1 MSDQTP
7 PRAGAVPEDRGEVPA
22 GPDGEGLPYDAFIS
36 YSTASDAALAPELRL
51 ALHRLAR
58 PWYRRR
64 ALRVFCAPSDL
75 AANPQLWVKL
85 EDALAKS
92 RYLILLASPDA
103 AASMWVAREVA
114 WWREHRSPQ
123 TLLMAI
129 TGGTVLWRE
138 EEGDFDWSVTNA
150 VPAQLAGYFTG
161 TPLWADLRGIPANGP
176 RAVSRD
182 DEARF
187 QDGVA
192 TLGAAVHGRPK
203 SDLVGEDIRQHRRAL
218 RTAWSAAAVLLV
230 LALVAGG
237 LGLIARRQTGVARA
251 QQTRA
256 EHEAAVAFSRYL
268 ATRAEGQAR
277 ANPQLSMLL
286 SAAAWRTEPTEEARA
301 VLLAKAGQWRSIRAF
316 LSDPDG
322 TEIND
327 MEVSPDG
334 GMLATA
340 RSDGRVVLW
349 DPAGRTRLRT
359 LETGVG
365 TPHALAFTA
374 DSRRLAVG
382 GADGA
387 LSVWDVRDGR
397 RVATL
402 SVDGYRSDVFSLA
415 ASGNLLLAAGDDE
428 GRIVMW
434 DLENNR
440 PFALIKG
447 HRGTVTGLSFNA
459 KADMLA
465 SAAADGTVKLWR
477 PGEAAVQSKATVTL
491 AVPGRPGR
499 FTPVAFSPD
508 GRFIAAGTYGD
519 TIGGAVVWDVRTR
532 RVVHRLNGHYT
543 PVHALAFLGHSG
555 GLLATGGADNRVLLW
570 DLADEKIVDRYEA
583 HTGPVTAIAPSKD
596 SRTLYTAAWDGNVIL
611 WDPLGAPVSAPGGA
625 ARAVAIDPDGQKLI
639 SGGSEGVLTVVSL
652 SDPEDTEELHVP
664 GGSPVTRI
672 VTSRERDQVAIATRD
687 EVWLNDPAKSTA
699 TRLPKAP
706 ARVAGLAFSPD
717 GRSLAAGG
725 ADGVVLWD
733 TTTRKATGIGSG
745 RDLYDSV
752 AFSPDGR
759 ILAAG
764 ADDLDI
770 WLWDTAT
777 GKLIGKLSGH
787 FNTASGL
794 AFSPHGDILAS
805 AGLDGRIILWDVK
818 TRKAVHVLT
827 GHPIGAGRV
836 LFTSDGRTLVSSD
849 VNGNIIL
856 WDVNRGL
863 QLALLPMPGDQ
874 VLDVTLTPA
883 GDRVLAAYMNGRVL
897 AWTTDVSTA
906 LTQIC
911 EIVGRD
917 LTAPEARRFLLN
929 GVSRTPCP

>member
-1 MSDQTP
+1 MGDQTP
-7 PRAGAVPEDRGEVPA
+7 PGAGAVPEGSGEIPE
-22 GPDGEGLPYDAFIS
+22 GSGEEGLSYDAFIS
-36 YSTASDAALAPELRL
+36 YSTASDAVLAPELRL

-75 AANPQLWVKL
+75 AANPQLWGKL
-85 EDALAKS
+85 EDALTTS
-92 RYLILLASPDA
+92 RYLILLASPESA
-103 AASMWVAREVA
+103 TSTWVAREVA

-138 EEGDFDWSVTNA
+138 EDSDFDWSRTSA
-150 VPAQLAGYFTG
+150 VPPQLSGYFTE
-161 TPLWADLRGIPANGP
+161 TPLWTDLRGIPANEP
-176 RAVSRD
+176 RAMSLD
-182 DEARF
+182 DAARF
-187 QDGVA
+187 QDCVA

-203 SDLVGEDIRQHRRAL
+203 SDLIGEDVRQHRRAL

-237 LGLIARRQTGVARA
+237 LGLIARQQTGVARA

-256 EHEAAVAFSRYL
+256 EHEAAVAFSRYF
-268 ATRAEGQAR
+268 AIQAEGQAR

-301 VLLAKAGQWRSIRAF
+301 ALLARAGQWRSIRAF

-322 TEIND
+322 TKVND
-327 MEVSPDG
+327 MELSPDG
-334 GMLATA
+334 ETLATA

-359 LETGVG
+359 LETGVN
-365 TPHALAFTA
+365 TPYAIAFT
-374 DSRRLAVG
+374 SGGRRLAVG

-397 RVATL
+397 RITTL
-402 SVDGYRSDVFSLA
+402 SVDGYRSDIFSLA
-415 ASGNLLLAAGDDE
+415 ASGDFLLAAGDDE
-428 GRIVMW
+428 GRIVVW
-434 DLENNR
+434 DLEGNR

-447 HRGTVTGLSFNA
+447 HRGTVTGLAFNA

-465 SAAADGTVKLWR
+465 SASADGTVKLWQ
-477 PGEAAVQSKATVTL
+477 PGETAVQSKATATL
-491 AVPGRPGR
+491 AVPGQSGR

-508 GRFIAAGTYGD
+508 GRFIAAGTYGN

-543 PVHALAFLGHSG
+543 PVHALTFLGHSG

-570 DLADEKIVDRYEA
+570 DLADEDIVDRYEA

-611 WDPLGAPVSAPGGA
+611 WDLLGAPVSTPGGA
-625 ARAVAIDPDGQKLI
+625 ARAVAINPDGKKLI
-639 SGGSEGVLTVVSL
+639 SGGSEGVLSVVSL
-652 SDPEDTEELHVP
+652 TDPEDTEELRVP
-664 GGSPVTRI
+664 GGAAITRI
-672 VTSRERDQVAIATRD
+672 VTSRERHQIAIATRN
-687 EVWLNDPAKSTA
+687 EVWLNDPAESTA

-725 ADGVVLWD
+725 ANGIVLWD
-733 TTTRKATGIGSG
+733 TTTRKATSVGSD
-745 RDLYDSV
+745 RVLYDSV

-764 ADDLDI
+764 AGDLDI

-777 GKLIGKLSGH
+777 GKLIGKLGGH

-794 AFSPHGDILAS
+794 AFSPHGDLLAS
-805 AGLDGRIILWDVK
+805 AGLDGRIILWDMK

-836 LFTSDGRTLVSSD
+836 LFTSDGRTLISSD

-874 VLDVTLTPA
+874 VLDIALTPA
-883 GDRVLAAYMNGRVL
+883 GDRVLAAYVNGRVL

-906 LTQIC
+906 LNQVC
-911 EIVGRD
+911 KIVGRD